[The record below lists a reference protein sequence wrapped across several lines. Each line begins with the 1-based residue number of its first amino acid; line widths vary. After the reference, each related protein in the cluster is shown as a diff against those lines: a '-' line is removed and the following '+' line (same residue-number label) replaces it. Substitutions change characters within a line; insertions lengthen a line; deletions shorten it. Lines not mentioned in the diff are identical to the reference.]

1 MNELQE
7 ISMER
12 LYGTINY
19 DELYS
24 TRDVKTGF
32 FWKTGFRLLKTGFKP
47 VFGFTN
53 LHKNI
58 YYYIRQIILILC
70 ITHCIVSTRKTVST
84 LICSFSRFRTNKS
97 E

>member
-32 FWKTGFRLLKTGFKP
+32 FGKP
-47 VFGFTN
+47 VFG
-53 LHKNI
+53 
-58 YYYIRQIILILC
+58 C
-70 ITHCIVSTRKTVST
+70 
-84 LICSFSRFRTNKS
+84 
-97 E
+97 